1 MTDPALQALLD
12 RHGLTPDRVAGLFEV
27 AAERMRAEVA
37 AVVAE
42 HERGEAIP
50 VLAFDDVAAGAV
62 DAATV
67 AAVRRRG
74 CAVIRGTFDRDLAE
88 RWDAD
93 VARYLDQN
101 GFESA
106 YLERYPDAVAR
117 RIWGVYW
124 SPAQVAARQH
134 ANMETTRSFLNS
146 LWRHESDGRAW
157 FDPNRDIGYPDR
169 LRRRAPGS
177 AATGLPPHSDAVSC
191 RGWRVEENERVFRE
205 VLAGRF
211 DAYDPWDAAHR
222 TTLDPDPDAPSSVF
236 RTFQGWTAL
245 SEMRPE
251 DGVLRILPIPTASA
265 YMLLRGIAGEL
276 GLLGDDPQPAP
287 PKFRADDLL
296 LPALVPIPA
305 VEPGDTVWWHGDLV
319 HSVDD
324 AANETRWG
332 NVMYIAATPSCPR
345 NDAYRAS
352 MLERFESGLSP
363 LDFPDEHFEAEFV
376 GRPTVDD
383 LDAVGRDHFGLPAL
397 ADR

>member
-177 AATGLPPHSDAVSC
+177 Q
-191 RGWRVEENERVFRE
+191 RR
-205 VLAGRF
+205 
-211 DAYDPWDAAHR
+211 
-222 TTLDPDPDAPSSVF
+222 
-236 RTFQGWTAL
+236 
-245 SEMRPE
+245 
-251 DGVLRILPIPTASA
+251 
-265 YMLLRGIAGEL
+265 
-276 GLLGDDPQPAP
+276 
-287 PKFRADDLL
+287 
-296 LPALVPIPA
+296 
-305 VEPGDTVWWHGDLV
+305 
-319 HSVDD
+319 
-324 AANETRWG
+324 
-332 NVMYIAATPSCPR
+332 
-345 NDAYRAS
+345 
-352 MLERFESGLSP
+352 
-363 LDFPDEHFEAEFV
+363 
-376 GRPTVDD
+376 
-383 LDAVGRDHFGLPAL
+383 
-397 ADR
+397 